1 MMMDAYPFE
10 KLAIR
15 PHWMQFCIGEIHW
28 MLLAAVLMT
37 AYLMT
42 SFLFHNILAYLAWA
56 IIIFLLYRMLY
67 ISRIQYI
74 VTEEQIMYLHGIL
87 SHQTDYMELYR
98 VVDYQQNRTFMQQL
112 TRLKT
117 ITIMSGD
124 RNMPVLNIIGVR
136 EDEDLVQEI
145 RRRVEYNKKQKS
157 IYEIT
162 NRM

>member
-1 MMMDAYPFE
+1 MMDEYPFE

>member
-1 MMMDAYPFE
+1 MMDTYPFE

-42 SFLFHNILAYLAWA
+42 SFLFHSILAYLAWA

>member
-1 MMMDAYPFE
+1 MDTYPFE

-74 VTEEQIMYLHGIL
+74 VTEEQIMYMHGIL

-145 RRRVEYNKKQKS
+145 RRRVEFNKKQKS

>member
-1 MMMDAYPFE
+1 MMDEYSFE

>member
-1 MMMDAYPFE
+1 MMDAYPFE

-42 SFLFHNILAYLAWA
+42 SFLFHSILAYLAWA

>member
-1 MMMDAYPFE
+1 MMDAYPFE

-136 EDEDLVQEI
+136 DDEDLVQEI

>member
-1 MMMDAYPFE
+1 
-10 KLAIR
+10 
-15 PHWMQFCIGEIHW
+15 MQYCIGELHW
-28 MLLAAVLMT
+28 MLLAALLMV

-42 SFLFHNILAYLAWA
+42 SFLFNFILAYFAWA

-74 VTEEQIMYLHGIL
+74 VTDEQIMYLHGIL

-98 VVDYQQNRTFMQQL
+98 VVDYQQSRTFMQQL

-124 RNMPVLNIIGVR
+124 RNLPVLNIIGVR

-145 RRRVEYNKKQKS
+145 RRRVEHNKKLKS

>member
-1 MMMDAYPFE
+1 MMDAYPFE
-10 KLAIR
+10 KLVIR

-42 SFLFHNILAYLAWA
+42 SFLFHK
-56 IIIFLLYRMLY
+56 MLY

>member
-1 MMMDAYPFE
+1 MMDAYPFE

-42 SFLFHNILAYLAWA
+42 SFLFHNIMAYLAWA

>member
-1 MMMDAYPFE
+1 
-10 KLAIR
+10 
-15 PHWMQFCIGEIHW
+15 MQYCIGELHW
-28 MLLAAVLMT
+28 MLLAALLMV

-42 SFLFHNILAYLAWA
+42 SFLFNFILAYFAWA

-74 VTEEQIMYLHGIL
+74 VTDEQIMYLHGIL

-98 VVDYQQNRTFMQQL
+98 VVDYQQSRTFMQQL

-124 RNMPVLNIIGVR
+124 RNLPVLNIIGVR

-145 RRRVEYNKKQKS
+145 RRRVEYNKKLKS

>member
-1 MMMDAYPFE
+1 MMDTYPFE

>member
-1 MMMDAYPFE
+1 MMDAYPFE

-28 MLLAAVLMT
+28 MLLAAILMT

>member
-1 MMMDAYPFE
+1 MMDAYPFE

-162 NRM
+162 NRI

>member
-1 MMMDAYPFE
+1 MMDTYPFE

-74 VTEEQIMYLHGIL
+74 VTEEQIMYMHGIL
-87 SHQTDYMELYR
+87 SHKTDYMELYR

-145 RRRVEYNKKQKS
+145 RRRVEFNKKQKS

>member
-1 MMMDAYPFE
+1 MMDAYPFE

-124 RNMPVLNIIGVR
+124 RNLPNLDIIGV
-136 EDEDLVQEI
+136 EEEEEVVQEI
-145 RRRVEYNKKQKS
+145 RLRVEYNKQMKH
-157 IYEIT
+157 IHEIT

>member
-1 MMMDAYPFE
+1 MMTAYPFE

-15 PHWMQFCIGEIHW
+15 PHWMQYCIGELHW
-28 MLLAAVLMT
+28 MLLAALLMV

-42 SFLFHNILAYLAWA
+42 SFLFNFILAYFAWA

-74 VTEEQIMYLHGIL
+74 VTDEQIMYLHGIL

-98 VVDYQQNRTFMQQL
+98 VVDYQQSRTFMQQL

-124 RNMPVLNIIGVR
+124 RNLPVLNIIGVR

-145 RRRVEYNKKQKS
+145 RRRVEYNKKLKS

>member
-1 MMMDAYPFE
+1 MMDAYPFE
-10 KLAIR
+10 KLVIR

-145 RRRVEYNKKQKS
+145 RRRLDYNKKQKS

>member
-1 MMMDAYPFE
+1 MMDAYPFE

>member
-1 MMMDAYPFE
+1 
-10 KLAIR
+10 
-15 PHWMQFCIGEIHW
+15 
-28 MLLAAVLMT
+28 
-37 AYLMT
+37 
-42 SFLFHNILAYLAWA
+42 
-56 IIIFLLYRMLY
+56 MLY

-145 RRRVEYNKKQKS
+145 RRRVEFNKKQKS

>member
-1 MMMDAYPFE
+1 MMDAYPFE

-145 RRRVEYNKKQKS
+145 RRRVEFNKKQKS

>member
-1 MMMDAYPFE
+1 
-10 KLAIR
+10 
-15 PHWMQFCIGEIHW
+15 MQYCIGELHW
-28 MLLAAVLMT
+28 MLLAALLMV

-42 SFLFHNILAYLAWA
+42 SFLFKFILAYFAWA

-74 VTEEQIMYLHGIL
+74 VTDEQIMYLHGIL

-98 VVDYQQNRTFMQQL
+98 VVDYQQSRTFMQQL

-124 RNMPVLNIIGVR
+124 RNLPVLNIIGVR

-145 RRRVEYNKKQKS
+145 RRRVEYNKKLKS

>member
-1 MMMDAYPFE
+1 MMDAYPFE
-10 KLAIR
+10 KLTIR

-145 RRRVEYNKKQKS
+145 RRRVEFNKKQKS

>member
-1 MMMDAYPFE
+1 
-10 KLAIR
+10 
-15 PHWMQFCIGEIHW
+15 MQYCIGEFHW
-28 MLLAAVLMT
+28 MLLAALLMV

-42 SFLFHNILAYLAWA
+42 SFLFNFILAYFALA

-74 VTEEQIMYLHGIL
+74 VTDEQIMYLHGIL

-98 VVDYQQNRTFMQQL
+98 VVDYQQSRTFMQQL

-124 RNMPVLNIIGVR
+124 RNLPVLNIIGVR

-145 RRRVEYNKKQKS
+145 RRRVEYNKKLKS